1 MKKKTKIVRNDIFFD
16 EIADRVAAGKKVII
30 KAKGESMRP
39 FIRNGCDKII
49 LEKLES
55 EDLKKGNI
63 VLVRLSDGRF
73 VVHRIEKV
81 EKEGLVLRGD
91 GNLATL
97 EVCRFQDVV
106 AQATAVVH
114 NGKMITKGSIRWKW
128 QGWLWPSGVFLRRL
142 LLGLDRRWS
151 RKTGIELKTLTAEKR

>member
-16 EIADRVAAGKKVII
+16 EIADRLDIGEKVII

-39 FIRNGCDKII
+39 FIRNGCDKIV

-63 VLVRLSDGRF
+63 VLARLSDGRF

-91 GNLATL
+91 GNLSTR

-106 AQATAVVH
+106 AQATAVVR
-114 NGKMITKGSIRWKW
+114 NGKMIAKGSIRWKW
-128 QGWLWPSGVFLRRL
+128 QGWLWPSSVFLRRL
-142 LLGLDRRWS
+142 LLGLDRRLS
-151 RKTGIELKTLTAEKR
+151 RKTEIGLKN